1 MVAAATALKRNGDA
15 GLDSKPGQGYDGDL
29 VAPMIRDVG
38 LSLAMG
44 DTPLAVM
51 AANLGK
57 VGSNQNG
64 GWNDA
69 GGRDL
74 HIGAWHVGVLP
85 PTDIIAR
92 SIAAR
97 STFTGAAVSGPP
109 AAVSAE
115 DRWPAALRRRGCASG

>member
-1 MVAAATALKRNGDA
+1 MFGGKGFRSTWQEGIVAAATPLVRKPDA
-15 GLDSKPGQGYDGDL
+15 PLDARPGAGYDGDL

-44 DTPLAVM
+44 DTPLGVM

-57 VGSNQNG
+57 AGSIMNG
-64 GWNDA
+64 GQDQA

-85 PTDIIAR
+85 PTAPLP
-92 SIAAR
+92 IAAC
-97 STFTGAAVSGPP
+97 TMTGLACSGAPEP
-109 AAVSAE
+109 
-115 DRWPAALRRRGCASG
+115 